1 MSLSIANYLLYIG
14 YMLAS
19 VAMAVLF
26 SFTYLLTTPARELH
40 LIKQGNVACALSF
53 GGALVGFCL
62 ALASA
67 MTHSLNILDFIL
79 WSAGAAVVQIGAYFA
94 TTRLIP
100 DAGREL
106 QQINAL
112 LLPHIATLVLLML
125 VALAMI
131 LGLRADF
138 TLELELLLAPALLW
152 LMGGTIGW
160 FAYLPHLAEW
170 TDLIAPTT
178 IVLLIIAVC
187 LFSGCRKRH
196 GNSGK
201 WLISLAVWLWFAYGF
216 VLLGVQY

>member
-100 DAGREL
+100 DARREL
-106 QQINAL
+106 QQNN
-112 LLPHIATLVLLML
+112 
-125 VALAMI
+125 
-131 LGLRADF
+131 
-138 TLELELLLAPALLW
+138 
-152 LMGGTIGW
+152 
-160 FAYLPHLAEW
+160 
-170 TDLIAPTT
+170 
-178 IVLLIIAVC
+178 IAVGALYC
-187 LFSGCRKRH
+187 AL
-196 GNSGK
+196 
-201 WLISLAVWLWFAYGF
+201 SLAIG
-216 VLLGVQY
+216 VLNAACLVDG